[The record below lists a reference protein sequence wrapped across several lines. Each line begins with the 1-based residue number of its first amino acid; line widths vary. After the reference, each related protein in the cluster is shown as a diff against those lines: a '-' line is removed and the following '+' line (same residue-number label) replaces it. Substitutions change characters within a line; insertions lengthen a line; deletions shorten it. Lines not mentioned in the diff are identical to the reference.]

1 MKKFFRRSLACII
14 AVVMIATS
22 LPFSAITA
30 GAATSTTP
38 ITRSCYGVYATSDN
52 NRTATNGF
60 VLVNDS
66 QNSNFSVGY
75 VTFDISGINYTE
87 AKRISAIY
95 TFNINRTQKES
106 LGVSVYYPT
115 ENVDSFAT
123 DGQRGTVGNIWSG
136 NDGNHISRAKTYWG
150 LKHIAS
156 YPTIENDNSDRTV
169 DLGPAIVAAKKA
181 GKSTATIVFM
191 LSKAGGS
198 GQTNGYSDSTITC
211 SNTTASAT
219 IYDFSDRNFTA
230 YEAKKYGSFLA
241 DSNYIEESYYNN
253 SYKSVLYA
261 PNNISYAYMLQDA
274 SVDGQDKVYAHV
286 YTYYGNTVLLYNGSN
301 TPQFPVGFGVH
312 GDKKPWNWDYDNL
325 RANYC
330 RISDGAN
337 GLSFKNKKWQGKD
350 GRNNVQ
356 YIINQLGEVNVY
368 SDNSS
373 VDLYHQQGQ
382 DGYYANIMQYT
393 GGDFSDSYKKIDP
406 TFEYKISNDKGS
418 RIHNNKVKTADAL
431 YSSGAYIYVLNY
443 KKIVDKVNSVN
454 SFLETFD
461 DSIYDTTTLNAY
473 YNAIYKMFAFDPSLY
488 DYDANTEQA
497 VKDAANDMD
506 SLIAA
511 VDTAY
516 DNLKLKKVTV
526 SFRTQTNNVIE
537 NRVIEYGSKIGAF
550 PSNSAPQTHNDD
562 PFFIDEGKHVRFS
575 WPTTYTAD
583 DVVTSDIIIKEVS
596 NAESCTGTATCT
608 AKAIC
613 TVCGLPFGAID
624 PDNHDPR
631 YAFKDYTKHI
641 KTCSRCDK
649 LNVEEA
655 HTDDGTGH
663 CQYCRHVLLDTSA
676 LDSAKTKA
684 ENILNVGN
692 ADGKYVEDT
701 YQNLSDVY
709 NRIKNVVPT
718 TEDDVNSLA
727 TDLLTAISSLIS
739 SSVTITFTKSQNGTP
754 VGDAQAINATYGD
767 TVELTVSDGN
777 VEKWEIKNRVGKDN
791 EVVSYVRT
799 GENTLSLVVTENI
812 SVIAHLA
819 ENSTSPQNITKVVF
833 MGRNNNLVAIKYLE
847 PGISFPTSDV
857 AIPAIP
863 FYTAIAWDKTEVVG
877 LENGGEITVRAKYDF
892 NVADADAHK
901 CGIHFKNFGDGGVR
915 KYNYDSFVKLY
926 GSSTYYGM
934 YSGEVADVT
943 QEEANSKLL
952 TYFKTDEFYAPH
964 NSNIY
969 VYELPNDFTP
979 TASVG
984 VTGSY
989 QENYDTK
996 DVAAFNCKFFVPD
1009 DAKVVE
1015 WGIKATAGGTAYNF
1029 KSNNKTSRNEYTFK
1043 VNVAKAAKIS
1053 SVLAKAYIIY
1063 IDGEGN
1069 RITLLSNNEV
1079 PVNFN

>member
-22 LPFSAITA
+22 LPFSAITV
-30 GAATSTTP
+30 GAATSTT
-38 ITRSCYGVYATSDN
+38 INRSYYGLYASS
-52 NRTATNGF
+52 NRTGTNTF
-60 VLVNDS
+60 DLVNDS

-75 VTFDISGINYTE
+75 VTFNISGINYTE
-87 AKRISAIY
+87 AKRISATY
-95 TFNINRTQKES
+95 TFNIRLAKDRES

-115 ENVDSFAT
+115 ANVDSFAG
-123 DGQRGTVGNIWSG
+123 DGHRGTAGNIWSE
-136 NDGNHISRAKTYWG
+136 NDGAHISSAKTYWG

-156 YPTIENDNSDRTV
+156 YPTKANANFDRTV

-181 GKSTATIVFM
+181 GKTTATIVFM

-198 GQTNGYSDSTITC
+198 GDKNGWSDTTITC
-211 SNTTASAT
+211 SNTTASVT

-230 YEAKKYGSFLA
+230 YEATKYGSFSD
-241 DSNYIEESYYNN
+241 DSDNIEENYYNN
-253 SYKSVLYA
+253 SYKNVLYA
-261 PNNISYAYMLQDA
+261 PNNMQEAYLSGPVSAEGIDM
-274 SVDGQDKVYAHV
+274 VYLTSHIF
-286 YTYYGNTVLLYNGSN
+286 YGNTVLLYNGN
-301 TPQFPVGFGVH
+301 TVPQFPIGFAITGYS
-312 GDKKPWNWDYDNL
+312 KPWNYRWGNVRSY
-325 RANYC
+325 YC
-330 RISDGAN
+330 RIADGAN
-337 GLSFKNKKWQGKD
+337 GLAIANTKWKGTD

-356 YIINQLGEVNVY
+356 YILNNRGELNVY

-373 VDLYHQQGQ
+373 VGSYYTQGET
-382 DGYYANIMQYT
+382 GYYANIMQYT
-393 GGDFSDSYKKIDP
+393 GGDFSESYKKINP
-406 TFEYKISNDKGS
+406 TFEYKVGTNEGTPQVHTTGS
-418 RIHNNKVKTADAL
+418 V
-431 YSSGAYIYVLNY
+431 SGKSIYVLNY
-443 KKIVDKVNSVN
+443 KKIIDKVNSVN
-454 SFLETFD
+454 SFLTTFD

-516 DNLKLKKVTV
+516 NNLKLKKVTV

-562 PFFIDEGKHVRFS
+562 PIFIDEGQHVRFS

-583 DVVTSDIIIKEVS
+583 TVVTSDITIKEVS

-608 AKAIC
+608 AKAVC
-613 TVCGLPFGAID
+613 TVCGLEYGAID

-649 LNVEEA
+649 LNVEED
-655 HTDDGTGH
+655 HTDDGTGN

-676 LDSAKTKA
+676 LDSAKAQA
-684 ENILNVGN
+684 ENILTVGN
-692 ADGKYVEDT
+692 ADGKYVADT

-727 TDLLTAISSLIS
+727 AELLTAISSLIS
-739 SSVTITFTKSQNGTP
+739 SSVKITFTTKSHNGTT
-754 VGDAQAINATYGD
+754 VGNAEVIDKKYGD
-767 TVELTVSDGN
+767 TVELTVSDGD
-777 VEKWEIKNRVGKDN
+777 VEKWEIVNREGKDN

-812 SVIAHLA
+812 SVTAHLA
-819 ENSTSPQNITKVVF
+819 ENSPSPQNITKVVF

-847 PGISFPTSDV
+847 PGKSFATSDV

-863 FYTAIAWDKTEVVG
+863 FYKAVDWDKTVVTG
-877 LENGGEITVRAKYDF
+877 LENGGEITVRAQYNF

-901 CGIHFKNFGDGGVR
+901 CGIHFVNFVDGVR
-915 KYNYDSFVKLY
+915 NYNYDSFVKLNDDKH
-926 GSSTYYGM
+926 TYYGM
-934 YSGEVADVT
+934 YSESVDGLT
-943 QEEANSKLL
+943 SEEAKTKFL

-964 NSNIY
+964 NRDIY
-969 VYELPNDFTP
+969 VYALDSAPT

-989 QENYDTK
+989 HVSDDTNN
-996 DVAAFNCKFFVPD
+996 VAAFNCKFFVPEG
-1009 DAKVVE
+1009 ATVAE
-1015 WGIKATAGGTAYNF
+1015 WGIKATANGKVYNF

-1043 VNVAKAAKIS
+1043 VNVAKVTGIG
-1053 SVLAKAYIIY
+1053 SVKAKAYIIY
-1063 IDGEGN
+1063 FDANGD

-1079 PVNFN
+1079 AINFN